1 MGHLK
6 LAIVTVG
13 CRANQADSAA
23 VVRYLDG
30 RTVRVVRELE
40 TADVTVINTCCVT
53 AEAERDCRKLARRAL
68 GASPNAR
75 VVLIG
80 CAVNANGS
88 FGDGIDDRLERREGD
103 EAAPDR
109 IAAWINGIAG
119 APEEQ
124 NVEENIPAA
133 VLGRTRVLLKI
144 QSGCTHCCAYCIV
157 PRARGPERSL
167 PRQAVLA
174 EAARLVD
181 EGAGEVV
188 LTGVQLGAWG
198 IDLDGKPRLA
208 DLVLEVAD
216 TIAPGR
222 LRLSSIEPWSVDEDL
237 IQAIASHPRIC
248 PHLHVPLQNGDDRIL
263 GEMGRGYSSSDYL
276 SIVRRLRE
284 CIPDVAL
291 GTDVLLGFPGEDEQS
306 FENTIN
312 VLAEIAPAYVHA
324 FTYSPR
330 PGTRAAKMASRPPR
344 DVAKQ
349 RTRKVRELG
358 GESAQTYRVTQL
370 GQLREVIIE
379 EERPEGLTG
388 LTDNFIPVVI
398 GTEEPLTPGKLVM
411 TRLQAAAPGSERL
424 RAKVVDY

>member
-6 LAIVTVG
+6 VAIVTVG

-23 VVRYLDG
+23 VVRHLDG

-68 GASPNAR
+68 GASPHAR

-80 CAVNANGS
+80 CAVNASSG
-88 FGDGIDDRLERREGD
+88 FGDGIDDRLERREGAD
-103 EAAPDR
+103 GAPDR
-109 IAAWINGIAG
+109 IAAWINGLAG
-119 APEEQ
+119 APNEHV
-124 NVEENIPAA
+124 VEEIIPAA
-133 VLGRTRVLLKI
+133 VLGRTRALLKI

-157 PRARGPERSL
+157 PRARGPERSM

-174 EAARLVD
+174 EAARLAD
-181 EGAGEVV
+181 EGSGEVV

-198 IDLDGKPRLA
+198 IDLDSKPRLA

-216 TIAPGR
+216 TVAPGR

-248 PHLHVPLQNGDDRIL
+248 PHLHIPLQNGDDRIL
-263 GEMGRGYSSSDYL
+263 DEMGRGYSSTDYL
-276 SIVRRLRE
+276 SVVRRLRE
-284 CIPDVAL
+284 QIPDVAL
-291 GTDVLLGFPGEDEQS
+291 GTDVLLGFPGESEQA
-306 FENTIN
+306 FENTLN
-312 VLAEIAPAYVHA
+312 VLAEISPAYVHA

-330 PGTRAAKMASRPPR
+330 TGTRAAKMSSRVPR
-344 DVAKQ
+344 EVAKQ

-358 GESAQTYRVTQL
+358 GESTQRYRATQL
-370 GQLREVIIE
+370 GQMREVIIE

-398 GTEEPLTPGKLVM
+398 SAKDRGTPGGLAM
-411 TRLQAAAPGSERL
+411 TRLHAASPGSERL
-424 RAKVVDY
+424 SATVVNR